1 MNLMFLDFFYSRFL
15 FNKFM
20 LQNTIA
26 DGLAVVAWNNDGSS
40 KPLFRA
46 AERKRSGS
54 GGGLFRQNFI
64 KI

>member
-26 DGLAVVAWNNDGSS
+26 DGLAVVAWNSDGSS
-40 KPLFRA
+40 KPLFPGR
-46 AERKRSGS
+46 
-54 GGGLFRQNFI
+54 
-64 KI
+64 

>member
-40 KPLFRA
+40 KPLFPGR
-46 AERKRSGS
+46 
-54 GGGLFRQNFI
+54 
-64 KI
+64 